1 MVKRKRVKID
11 LERLLEMI
19 FRVSKLTQ
27 RLENEYFS
35 VKRVLYEISD
45 IYLLR

>member
-1 MVKRKRVKID
+1 MVKRKRVKRD
-11 LERLLEMI
+11 SENLLEMI

-27 RLENEYFS
+27 CLENEYFS
-35 VKRVLYEISD
+35 VKRALYEISD